1 MTMKTAQLTR
11 CLTLSALA
19 TALLGINLAPVQGQS
34 TATAPGEDPFVSND
48 VDPSKQGLGGGF
60 DPMSLI
66 HNANLSRTRN
76 GADFAEDTQRNINKA
91 ADQFKQLQ
99 QQRLMEMQQ
108 QQTDPAIAPV
118 PGSP

>member
-1 MTMKTAQLTR
+1 MKTAQLIR
-11 CLTLSALA
+11 CLTLSVLA
-19 TALLGINLAPVQGQS
+19 TGLLGANLAPVQGQS

-76 GADFAEDTQRNINKA
+76 GTDFAEDTQRNINKA

-108 QQTDPAIAPV
+108 QQQADPAIAPV